1 LFREVNER
9 LKERKE
15 DGSAWSLPSEWICE
29 CADPDCAERIEM
41 SLLEYEDLRSEL
53 TRFAVAP
60 SREHVVFEVERIVDR
75 REDYWVVEKLGEA
88 AEVAEQTDPR

>member
-1 LFREVNER
+1 
-9 LKERKE
+9 
-15 DGSAWSLPSEWICE
+15 
-29 CADPDCAERIEM
+29 M
-41 SLLEYEDLRSEL
+41 SLLEYEDLRSEP

-60 SREHVVFEVERIVDR
+60 SGEHVVFEVERIVDR